1 MTEQRVRMC
10 VHCAHGRDGVCVTGW
25 TGVCETADRGTCVC
39 VCVRG
44 HVCRRVRTCARVSE
58 AGVYRR
64 VCGCARAG
72 PRVQAC
78 AHVCACV
85 SEAGACGAGVW
96 GAGPGFPPD
105 KHLCHRSTPGPGG
118 RRVCRGRQSSVVR
131 VPGAEGPVQ
140 PVLTLCF

>member
-1 MTEQRVRMC
+1 M
-10 VHCAHGRDGVCVTGW
+10 
-25 TGVCETADRGTCVC
+25 
-39 VCVRG
+39 
-44 HVCRRVRTCARVSE
+44 
-58 AGVYRR
+58 YRR

-105 KHLCHRSTPGPGG
+105 KHPCHRSTPGSGG
-118 RRVCRGRQSSVVR
+118 GESDAAGRAQWYASQVRRVPFS
-131 VPGAEGPVQ
+131 
-140 PVLTLCF
+140 LC